1 MENMVGIR
9 DYPKAYVEVLE
20 IINSLSAEEYSKIP
34 EEEIEFFERNKDE
47 NYSFTFDET
56 KSLNEQDFSSEAK
69 AIIVLLFQKYFA
81 TEEENERI
89 NNLLDENEKIHQEEL
104 REKYNP
110 DNLFKKEEAIKEEI
124 IEEKL
129 PAEIKKESFI
139 QRVINKIKNLF
150 SK

>member
-47 NYSFTFDET
+47 NYAFSFDET

-89 NNLLDENEKIHQEEL
+89 NNLLDENEKRHQEEL

-110 DNLFKKEEAIKEEI
+110 DNLFKKEEIVKEEVK
-124 IEEKL
+124 EEKL

-139 QRVINKIKNLF
+139 QRVINIIKNLF

>member
-1 MENMVGIR
+1 MVEIR

-89 NNLLDENEKIHQEEL
+89 NNLLDENEKRHQEEL

-110 DNLFKKEEAIKEEI
+110 DNLFKKEEIVKEEVK
-124 IEEKL
+124 EEKL

>member
-1 MENMVGIR
+1 MVGIR

-89 NNLLDENEKIHQEEL
+89 NNLLDENEKRHQEEL

-110 DNLFKKEEAIKEEI
+110 DNLFKKEEIVKEEVK
-124 IEEKL
+124 EEKL

-139 QRVINKIKNLF
+139 QRIISKIKNLF